1 MGLKSATTKLFKY
14 KIAQFMCDYILAAGA
29 NTYVTIGRPLYWGDD
44 ATEFQSEV
52 GDIDE
57 SKNYADDSRRNFIAM
72 KKIEFADLALVVP
85 RLDWRSGTVY
95 DQYNDHIDMFSHD
108 RKTIVGL
115 VFANS
120 NITIPGTVNVST
132 STAVYGANTTFS
144 SLVLVGDQITINSQT
159 RTVSSITSDTLL
171 SVSSAFTTTGNGN
184 TMVILANNRVARNT
198 AGLFSG
204 NVDQGTL
211 ITVGEDTKE
220 VVDVRSSRLL
230 VTNTKFTYSYSGN
243 ATAITLTNKYPLYAN
258 NFYVRN
264 SRDQVFKCLF
274 TPKTTGG
281 AYIASTIEPTID
293 IDGQLPEDPYIETGD
308 FYKWKYLYTIPYGLK
323 QKFFTRDWMPVIT
336 DASASA
342 AAVDGRIDI
351 IDIKNSG
358 NQYFSLTGTGNTATY
373 PILTIVGDGTG
384 ANVTAQVESGRIVE
398 VNILNGGSGYT
409 KANVIVSDSDQL
421 GGTTNAANVAT
432 FDVVVGP
439 QGGHASNPAKELG
452 CYSFMICS
460 ELSGTENGKIPVSGT
475 EWGGSFDF
483 RQITLLRD
491 PLYANGI
498 PATSSVYRGSTK
510 ISVAAPASPFQTDE
524 TVFVGSTLLQANVTA
539 TVAAWDVSQNELLVI
554 NVDGDAQ
561 SLTGSAE
568 IKGASSGAKS
578 AILSVED
585 PEVNTFSGD
594 ILYIENRLP
603 IIRNSSQ
610 SEQIRIVLSF

>member
-14 KIAQFMCDYILAAGA
+14 EIAQFMCDLILASEA

-52 GDIDE
+52 GDIDG
-57 SKNYADDSRRNFIAM
+57 SKNYLDDSRRNFIAM
-72 KKIEFADLALVVP
+72 KKVEFADLSLVIP
-85 RLDWRSGTVY
+85 RLDWKTGIVY
-95 DQYNDHIDMFSHD
+95 DQYNDHIDIFSHD
-108 RKTIVGL
+108 RKTSVGL

-132 STAVYGANTTFS
+132 STAVYGANTTFN

-171 SVSSAFTTTGNGN
+171 TVSSAFTTTGNGN
-184 TMVILANNRVARNT
+184 TMIILANNRVARNT

-204 NVDQGTL
+204 NVDQGTIL
-211 ITVGEDTKE
+211 TVGDDTREIIE
-220 VVDVRSSRLL
+220 VISPKL
-230 VTNTKFTYSYSGN
+230 VITNTKFSYSYSGN
-243 ATAITLTNKYPLYAN
+243 AAAISLTNKYPLYAN

-264 SRDQVFKCLF
+264 SRDQIFKCLF
-274 TPKTTGG
+274 TPRTTGG

-323 QKFFTRDWMPVIT
+323 QKFFTKDWMPVVS
-336 DASASA
+336 DSSAVA

-358 NQYFSLTGTGNTATY
+358 NQYFSLTGTGNNATY
-373 PILTIVGDGTG
+373 PILTVVGDGAG
-384 ANVTAQVESGRIVE
+384 ANVTAQVEFGRIVE
-398 VNILNGGSGYT
+398 VNILDGGSGYT
-409 KANVIVSDSDQL
+409 KANVVVSDSDQL
-421 GGTTNAANVAT
+421 GGTSNAANVAT
-432 FDVVVGP
+432 FDVVIGP

-452 CYSFMICS
+452 CYSFMIS
-460 ELSGTENGKIPVSGT
+460 TELTGTENDKIPVSGS

-491 PLYANGI
+491 PLFANGV
-498 PATSSVYRGSTK
+498 PASASVYRGSTK
-510 ISVAAPASPFQTDE
+510 ISVATPASPFQTDE
-524 TVFVGSTLLQANVTA
+524 IVYVGSSLSNVTFTA
-539 TVAAWDVSQNELLVI
+539 TVAAWDTSRNELLLI
-554 NVDGDAQ
+554 DTDG
-561 SLTGSAE
+561 STENLSTFE

-585 PEVNTFSGD
+585 PEINVFSGD
-594 ILYIENRLP
+594 VLYIENRLP